1 MVGIIQIVVFVFGL
15 FAFSRAVM
23 RYRGGSIKLAEL
35 LFWAGIWLLGIIFA
49 LFPDVLAS
57 LSDVGGFKRGMDL
70 VMVCS
75 IIVMFYLIFRM
86 YVKIDEQDQS
96 ITKLVRE
103 IAVTKAKK

>member
-35 LFWAGIWLLGIIFA
+35 LFWAGIWILGIVFA
-49 LFPDVLAS
+49 LFPNVLVL
-57 LSDVGGFKRGMDL
+57 LSDVGGFKRGIDL
-70 VMVCS
+70 VVAFS
-75 IIVMFYLIFRM
+75 IVVMFYLIFRM
-86 YVKIDEQDQS
+86 YVRIDEQEQS

-103 IAVTKAKK
+103 IAVTKVKK